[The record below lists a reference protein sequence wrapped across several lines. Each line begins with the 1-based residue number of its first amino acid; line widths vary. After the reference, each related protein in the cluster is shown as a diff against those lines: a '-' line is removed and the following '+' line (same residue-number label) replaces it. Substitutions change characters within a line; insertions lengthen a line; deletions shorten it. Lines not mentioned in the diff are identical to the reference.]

1 MRSFISILFSIF
13 FSNLIAQSI
22 TQNPLSYFGIG
33 EQNFGSNAIY
43 DALGR
48 NSVNYYDSSQ
58 LNIFNPASYS
68 SMSSGNTLLTVGL
81 NGRLSKFSELNNDAL
96 RITIMPDQFALGFK
110 LSKQIGA
117 AFGLKPYSRR
127 GYDITEY
134 DSINLLINK
143 YEGSGGTQ
151 AFFLGAGFRIFKLKT
166 SNLSLGF
173 NANYIF
179 GSVTNSRNS
188 KLFSTSNSTP
198 AGISNS
204 TIKLNAI
211 NIDLG
216 ISFEQMISKNHSFI
230 LTGEFTPNLLSQNLK
245 ISEGLFYANSSS
257 AGVIYDTINYNVIS
271 SSINNSA
278 LKFGLSYRI
287 NLKSWQRNMRFINP
301 SILFLGSYSTMKTNF
316 STSSNEMNQI
326 SFGIQFAPETKIF
339 ENNINLKLLEKIN
352 YRIGFYKQQNSI
364 NDLSNLNY
372 NDIGFT
378 FGLGIPIIIQ
388 QSLSSFNASFSFGNC
403 NAKNSSS
410 LSEKYFG
417 INFGFVFS
425 PAKFDRWFRKR
436 KLD

>member
-13 FSNLIAQSI
+13 FSNLFTQSI

-96 RITIMPDQFALGFK
+96 RIAIMPDQFALGFK

-117 AFGLKPYSRR
+117 AFGLKPYSIR

-151 AFFLGAGFRIFKLKT
+151 AFFLGAGFQIFKLNT

-198 AGISNS
+198 AGIYNS
-204 TIKLNAI
+204 TSKLNAI

-216 ISFEQMISKNHSFI
+216 ISFEQIISKNHSVI
-230 LTGEFTPNLLSQNLK
+230 LTGAFTPNLLSQNLK
-245 ISEGLFYANSSS
+245 ISEGLFFANSSS
-257 AGVIYDTINYNVIS
+257 AGVIYDTINYDVIS

-287 NLKSWQRNMRFINP
+287 NFKSWQRKMRFINP

-316 STSSNEMNQI
+316 SSSSNEMNQI

-364 NDLSNLNY
+364 NTLSNLNY

-378 FGLGIPIIIQ
+378 FGFGIPIIIQ

-425 PAKFDRWFRKR
+425 PAKFDRWFMKR

>member
-1 MRSFISILFSIF
+1 MRSIISILFAIS
-13 FSNLIAQSI
+13 FSNLMAQSI
-22 TQNPLSYFGIG
+22 TNNPLSYFGIG

-48 NSVNYYDSSQ
+48 NSINYFDSSQ

-68 SMSSGNTLLTVGL
+68 SMSSGNTLLTIGL

-96 RITIMPDQFALGFK
+96 RIAIMPDQFALGFK

-117 AFGLKPYSRR
+117 AFGLKPYTRR

-151 AFFLGAGFRIFKLKT
+151 AFFLGAGFRIFKLKR

-179 GSVTNSRNS
+179 GSVTNSRNA

-216 ISFEQMISKNHSFI
+216 ISFEQMISKNHSVI
-230 LTGEFTPNLLSQNLK
+230 LTGAFTPNLLSQNLK
-245 ISEGLFYANSSS
+245 VSEGLFYANSSS
-257 AGVIYDTINYNVIS
+257 AGVIYDTINYSVNS

-278 LKFGLSYRI
+278 IKFGFSYRI
-287 NLKSWQRNMRFINP
+287 NLKSWKRNMRFINP

-316 STSSNEMNQI
+316 LNSRNEMNQI

-352 YRIGFYKQQNSI
+352 YRIGFYKQENSI
-364 NDLSNLNY
+364 NALSNLNY

-378 FGLGIPIIIQ
+378 LGLGIPITIQ

-403 NAKNSSS
+403 SAKNSNS

-417 INFGFVFS
+417 INFGFIFS